1 MPQSF
6 WPELATGEHP
16 FGDREADLRFLT
28 LCLTCLVLFVVRAP
42 TIAAQ
47 DVEPRVMSPAPVGTN
62 IVGLSLGHSWGDV
75 LLDKTLPVGDLDG
88 GFSVLV
94 PSYSRFFSLLGATT
108 RFSGAIPVATGN
120 WDALVET
127 DSVETD
133 ISRTGFADAVASM
146 TVFLL
151 GAPSMTPEEFRDY
164 RRRTIL
170 GFNLRLKVPIGQY
183 DSERLVNLGS
193 NRWQVAPA
201 LALSHWIGDF
211 TLEAYAGMWAFSDNT
226 SQLGDNVLSQ
236 DPLFA
241 FQLNAGYSLRP
252 HLWLSAGVRQT
263 TGGREYSPWHRA
275 RDSHRARTYTKA
287 ARHNGTQRDG
297 RHRLQYARG
306 PMDLRV
312 VTRPA
317 RALVHQ

>member
-1 MPQSF
+1 
-6 WPELATGEHP
+6 
-16 FGDREADLRFLT
+16 
-28 LCLTCLVLFVVRAP
+28 
-42 TIAAQ
+42 
-47 DVEPRVMSPAPVGTN
+47 MSPAPVGTN

-108 RFSGAIPVATGN
+108 RFSAAIPVATGN

-263 TGGREYSPWHRA
+263 AGGETTVNGVAKDNAMENTRLGIVLGIPIVRGHTLKLLATTGLR
-275 RDSHRARTYTKA
+275 
-287 ARHNGTQRDG
+287 GTAGTDFN
-297 RHRLQYARG
+297 
-306 PMDLRV
+306 
-312 VTRPA
+312 T
-317 RALVHQ
+317 LVAQWFFAW